1 MNETLTIAL
10 ITAITSGG
18 TLAFIQYLITRKD
31 NKEDKKNG
39 IQAALSA
46 IKIELESIKTDMD
59 KKFKKTEKDNLRTQM
74 LVMICWRPK
83 EKKEILT
90 LGERYFSDPPKGL
103 GANWYMTDIFNKWL
117 EDEGHSKPEWF
128 RTE

>member
-1 MNETLTIAL
+1 MDKTIAIAM
-10 ITAITSGG
+10 ITALTSGG

-31 NKEDKKNG
+31 DRADKKDG
-39 IQAALSA
+39 IQAMLNA
-46 IKIELESIKTDMD
+46 IKTELESIKADMD
-59 KKFKKTEKDNLRTQM
+59 KKFRKAEKDNLRTQM

-117 EDEGHSKPEWF
+117 EEEGHSKPEWF
-128 RTE
+128 KSE